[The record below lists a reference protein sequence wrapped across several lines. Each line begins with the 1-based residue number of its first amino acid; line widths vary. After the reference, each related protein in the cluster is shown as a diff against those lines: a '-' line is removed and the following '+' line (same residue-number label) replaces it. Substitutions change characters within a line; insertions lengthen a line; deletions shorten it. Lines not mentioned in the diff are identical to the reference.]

1 MLTPIF
7 FHIYLKK
14 PIDIVDAYESGELS
28 KLLNI
33 KAKDAI

>member
-7 FHIYLKK
+7 SHLLEK